1 MTETKKTTLGMFF
14 PPLWLLG
21 AGALGAAAL
30 CVYIG
35 AGVLDAE
42 ERRTALEASL
52 EEHRHILESMP
63 RMKQEFADLEKMLTE
78 ARAQKEALESS
89 LTALR
94 AQEKEIQQLLA
105 QRDSVITQRDE
116 AARTLQQFQKQQ
128 SALLQDKAQAEQ
140 EKLTLESRLTRL
152 RGELPGLQ
160 ASVEKAR
167 NELADLQARTQAQQK
182 LQDLVRQEQKTLDGF
197 SSQIADALRTFSS
210 AVDNMTETGKRLSTQ
225 GTSMARE
232 AESMAAAR
240 TAMQQQLDDAIRALG
255 QMASS
260 GTTARQQAETRLNR
274 QLQAMATAAEEFSR
288 QLAAGQ
294 KGTAAM
300 TDAMRSMQQRM
311 AAADRPLQDVIA
323 SAATLEQLHGLLV
336 ATLRDVQE
344 LRQQLEERAARG
356 EAGQEPASNMTPA
369 TATTVSPVQ
378 EPAGEQR

>member
-1 MTETKKTTLGMFF
+1 MFF

-260 GTTARQQAETRLNR
+260 GTTARQQAEKTESENDLSYYMFTYNYWQELSERLQGIVRLNAQMER
-274 QLQAMATAAEEFSR
+274 F
-288 QLAAGQ
+288 
-294 KGTAAM
+294 
-300 TDAMRSMQQRM
+300 
-311 AAADRPLQDVIA
+311 
-323 SAATLEQLHGLLV
+323 EQ
-336 ATLRDVQE
+336 E
-344 LRQQLEERAARG
+344 KE
-356 EAGQEPASNMTPA
+356 
-369 TATTVSPVQ
+369 
-378 EPAGEQR
+378 